1 MKRILLFI
9 FIFSILNAKVSQREL
24 NNFAQHIIN
33 SKDITISRA
42 NLDKFNTLKSDIPK
56 LLETIKNKKIQ
67 KANRFLAFKKLT
79 ALAKILSYQDSNA
92 SIAIYKKLFKE
103 LQNYNLEKISYLQ
116 LILHSLKN
124 SNSKALK
131 KEEKQYLINS
141 LKKYLLSKEEILQK
155 LKEEQNQNIK
165 NFTKLMKSASS
176 KKSRYI
182 NYVIQDYKNQ
192 KIKSLEAL
200 KKAIFNNDIASY
212 IKKLKLMQKSKEESI
227 FQKIVR
233 YWCFFKIEHFDNLN
247 KKEYLDC
254 YHKVIKTESSTSY
267 SQLLLAQSYLVY
279 KKTNEDILKIIKGL
293 EN

>member
-79 ALAKILSYQDSNA
+79 ALAKILSYQDSNT
-92 SIAIYKKLFKE
+92 SISIYKKLFKE

-116 LILHSLKN
+116 LILHSIKN

-212 IKKLKLMQKSKEESI
+212 IKKLELMQEAKEESI

-254 YHKVIKTESSTSY
+254 YHKVIKTGSSISY

-279 KKTNEDILKIIKGL
+279 KKTNEDILKIIKRL